1 MSVTLSNITTAV
13 DPFNDIPDITF
24 DSIDVSAYTEEVEIY
39 TNTPAVMIP
48 AKLNAMA
55 ASMKNWLNDNVSAPL
70 ENQQNTFK
78 NEVVVRTN
86 TAMNAVETYMNNEV
100 QSFVNT
106 VFVPWAN
113 DAGLVLS
120 NHANL
125 QESNVT
131 TTLSQL
137 QADYTA
143 HVISQDAL
151 IAQALVDM
159 LASLSQYTSGAA
171 DSGYTVHQTNELLAD
186 ITMTRQI
193 DFSDYLYDHNN
204 DVIFAHEGPNIT
216 HHINY

>member
-159 LASLSQYTSGAA
+159 LASLSQ
-171 DSGYTVHQTNELLAD
+171 
-186 ITMTRQI
+186 
-193 DFSDYLYDHNN
+193 
-204 DVIFAHEGPNIT
+204 
-216 HHINY
+216 